1 MIINDTR
8 EQEERLAPVRFVE
21 GLKES
26 RDFLKEA
33 ARCLQHNPVGS
44 DEDKLTKLALQAGS
58 KIEEMIA
65 FFGGMFN
72 CL

>member
-1 MIINDTR
+1 MIINDSC

-44 DEDKLTKLALQAGS
+44 DEDKLTKLAL
-58 KIEEMIA
+58 
-65 FFGGMFN
+65 
-72 CL
+72 